1 MWNPQ
6 SVLVLAPHTDDY
18 EIGAGGYI
26 HRLISSGAA
35 LHAMAFSTAAES
47 LPAGL
52 APDTLAHECREAARR
67 LGIPAGNLD
76 IHDFPVRRFPEHR
89 QPILE
94 LLVAARRKI
103 APDLVL
109 VHATTDVHQDH
120 QVITQEAIRAF
131 KGTTILG
138 YELPWNDLQF
148 SAQCMVQLSEENL
161 QAKLHALEAY
171 ASQMHRAYAKR
182 DVPTGLARVR
192 GVSVGFEYAEAFEV
206 IRWIQPNNP

>member
-1 MWNPQ
+1 MWNPRT
-6 SVLVLAPHTDDY
+6 VLVLAPHTDDY

-26 HRLISSGAA
+26 HRLISGGAI

-47 LPAGL
+47 LPTGL
-52 APDTLAHECREAARR
+52 APDTLIHECREAARR
-67 LGIPAGNLD
+67 LGIPSENLE
-76 IHDFPVRRFPEHR
+76 ILNFPVRRFPEHR

-94 LLVAARRKI
+94 LLVAARRRI

-109 VHATTDVHQDH
+109 VHATSDVHQDH

-148 SAQCMVQLSEENL
+148 STQCLVQLSEENL

-171 ASQMHRAYAKR
+171 TSQLHRAYAKR

-192 GVSVGFEYAEAFEV
+192 GVSVGFDYAEAFEV
-206 IRWIQPNNP
+206 IRWIQPQ

>member
-1 MWNPQ
+1 MWNPRT
-6 SVLVLAPHTDDY
+6 VLVLAPHTDDY

-26 HRLISSGAA
+26 HRLISGGAT

-52 APDTLAHECREAARR
+52 PPDTLVHECREAARR
-67 LGIPAGNLD
+67 LGIPAGNLE
-76 IHDFPVRRFPEHR
+76 ILNFPVRRFPEHR

-94 LLVAARRKI
+94 LLVAARRRI

-138 YELPWNDLQF
+138 YELPWNDLRF
-148 SAQCMVQLSEENL
+148 STQCMVQLSEENL

-171 ASQMHRAYAKR
+171 ASQMHRAYAKA

-192 GVSVGFEYAEAFEV
+192 GVSVGFELAEAFEV
-206 IRWIQPNNP
+206 IRWIQPSD